1 MRNAS
6 LYRVGGAALLAG
18 AVLNAVAILLHSP
31 QPLDLAAFAA
41 LPQGRWLFSHWLF
54 VIGNTLLTG
63 GLFAVARHLF
73 ATKNEG
79 LAVLGFAAVVMASAL
94 FIAVVAPEIMAFPA
108 LAQSGDPGAPHA
120 FLAVNL
126 HLMSLM
132 HAAIPVFWAGIACLA
147 VAMLGDQAFPR
158 TFAQAGVAIAL
169 LEIIAP
175 FTPLGENWMLFRI
188 IFVVGFAWL
197 AIAGHLLR
205 SVKSAVPAY

>member
-6 LYRVGGAALLAG
+6 LYRVGGTALLAG
-18 AVLNAVAILLHSP
+18 AVLDAVAVFLHSA
-31 QPLDLAAFAA
+31 QPLDLASFAA
-41 LPQGRWLFSHWLF
+41 LAQGQWLFSHWLF

-79 LAVLGFAAVVMASAL
+79 LSVVGFAAVVTASAL
-94 FIAVVAPEIMAFPA
+94 FIAVVAPEIVAFPA
-108 LAQSGDPGAPHA
+108 LAQSADPGAPQA

-126 HLMSLM
+126 YLMSLM
-132 HAAIPVFWAGIACLA
+132 HVAIPVFWGGIACLA

-169 LEIIAP
+169 LEIIVP
-175 FTPLGENWMLFRI
+175 FTPLGENWMLFKI
-188 IFVVGFAWL
+188 VFGVGFAWL
-197 AIAGHLLR
+197 AIAGNMLR
-205 SVKSAVPAY
+205 SVKAAVPAY